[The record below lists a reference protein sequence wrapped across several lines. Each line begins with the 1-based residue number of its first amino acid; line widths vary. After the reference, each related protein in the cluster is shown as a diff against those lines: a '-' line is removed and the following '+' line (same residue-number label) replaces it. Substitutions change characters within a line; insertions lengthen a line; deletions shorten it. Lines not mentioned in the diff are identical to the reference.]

1 MCCRAKC
8 HHHDTCTLECERWR
22 RLRVSFFFF
31 LQIPAPRAVRERSWR
46 RTESGPA
53 TGSVSERASAGQG
66 PGGESSADGRSGC
79 CGTVRSPVTRRHPH
93 PSSPTGIPEP
103 RARPRSRTLKSGW
116 ARAGFTGG
124 GVSRPAPAIGSGE
137 QRGRPAGC
145 SDRAKLVI

>member
-8 HHHDTCTLECERWR
+8 HHHDTCTLECELWSG
-22 RLRVSFFFF
+22 LCVSFFFF
-31 LQIPAPRAVRERSWR
+31 LQILAPTAVRARSWR

-53 TGSVSERASAGQG
+53 TGTVSERASAGQG

-79 CGTVRSPVTRRHPH
+79 CGTVRSPVTRHRLH
-93 PSSPTGIPEP
+93 PSSPTGRSEP
-103 RARPRSRTLKSGW
+103 GARPAARALKSGW
-116 ARAGFTGG
+116 AGAGFTGG
-124 GVSRPAPAIGSGE
+124 GVSRLAPAIGSGE